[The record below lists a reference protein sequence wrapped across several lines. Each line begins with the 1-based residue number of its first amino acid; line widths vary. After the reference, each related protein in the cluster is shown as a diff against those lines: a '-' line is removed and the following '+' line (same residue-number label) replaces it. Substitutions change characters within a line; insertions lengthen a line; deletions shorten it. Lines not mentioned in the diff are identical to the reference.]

1 MATPSAAALKVAA
14 VCILLLC
21 VGSDLARSALASSPD
36 DQEAA
41 RAGALLRELLVA
53 HELAGELGLLDARQ
67 HGNVAAV
74 CTPACQNCL
83 IVCAITCVL
92 NTNPAAC
99 FANCTVTAGC
109 FGKALLVD

>member
-21 VGSDLARSALASSPD
+21 VGSDLARPALASLSPDD

-41 RAGALLRELLVA
+41 GVGALLRELLA
-53 HELAGELGLLDARQ
+53 LLDAGQ
-67 HGNVAAV
+67 HGDVAAV

-92 NTNPAAC
+92 NADPAAC

-109 FGKALLVD
+109 FSKALLVD